1 MKAVVVEEWTEPSKL
16 VVTDVPD
23 VTHETGK
30 VLIDVR
36 AASCNFF
43 DTLIVRGKYQ
53 VKPPFPFSPGG
64 EVAGIVADID
74 KGSDAF
80 AVGDRVMANVGYGGF
95 AERVNAR
102 INTVQR
108 IPDEMDLVQAAA
120 FPIVYG
126 TSHVAIVR
134 RGQVRAGETMI
145 VTAAA
150 GGVGLAAVQIG
161 KSIGARVIAVAGG
174 AEKLEIARKA
184 GADVTVDYRV
194 DDWPEVI
201 RRETDGRGA
210 DVIIENVGG
219 DVFEACTRLIAWGG
233 RIVVVGFAGGEVPSI
248 RTNRILLKHI
258 SLVGVHFGPMAE
270 HEPETLRETFRD
282 LFDLYR
288 SKKLAPLIWK
298 RFSLAELP
306 QALEA
311 LEERKTW
318 GKIVIDIP

>member
-1 MKAVVVEEWTEPSKL
+1 MKAIVVDSWTVPSKL
-16 VVTDVPD
+16 VVSDVP
-23 VTHETGK
+23 EIARESGK

-36 AASCNFF
+36 AAGCNFF

-64 EVAGIVADID
+64 EVAGVVAEVDTD
-74 KGSDAF
+74 SEAF

-102 INTVQR
+102 PNTVHP
-108 IPDEMDLVQAAA
+108 IPEEMEFEEAAA

-126 TSHVAIVR
+126 TSHVAVVG
-134 RGQVRAGETMI
+134 RGGLRPGETMI

-161 KSIGARVIAVAGG
+161 KAMGARVIAVAGG
-174 AEKLEIARKA
+174 KAKLEIARKA
-184 GADVTVDYRV
+184 GADVLIDYRA
-194 DDWPEVI
+194 DDWPEI
-201 RRETDGRGA
+201 IERETDGRGA
-210 DVIIENVGG
+210 DLIIESVGG
-219 DVFEACTRLIAWGG
+219 EIFDACTRLIAWGG
-233 RIVVVGFAGGEVPSI
+233 RIVVVGFAGGEIPSI

-258 SLVGVHFGPMAE
+258 SLVGVHFGPMAD

-298 RFSLAELP
+298 RFALAELP
-306 QALEA
+306 EALEA
-311 LEERKTW
+311 LENRESW
-318 GKIVIDIP
+318 GKIVVSIP